1 MISILTTVLILSLS
15 RSPYLWKIGVSPRD
29 GDAWL
34 IERRNILFQLCQRE
48 LTKRGVV
55 MCPVTIQPSHN
66 KINRGEET
74 ISVTR
79 YL

>member
-15 RSPYLWKIGVSPRD
+15 RSPYLWEIGINPRH

-48 LTKRGVV
+48 LAKRGVV
-55 MCPVTIQPSHN
+55 MCPVAIQPSHN
-66 KINRGEET
+66 KIYRGEET
-74 ISVTR
+74 ISVTW